1 MNELI
6 STFGLD
12 WRLLIIQMV
21 NFGILLFVLKRFL
34 YGPIMSMLDERK
46 RVIEQGVKDAEEA
59 ARKNTEAEAEGKII
73 IADATRE
80 GDSIIAK
87 SQVRAEEKGAGI
99 LSAAEEKAVLL
110 ARDAEMRAQETK
122 EKAMRE
128 SREEIAKAAILVAE
142 KILRG
147 EAGKKAN

>member
-12 WRLLIIQMV
+12 WRLLVIQMV

-34 YGPIMSMLDERK
+34 YGPVMSMLDERK
-46 RVIEQGVKDAEEA
+46 RVIEQGVKDAEDA
-59 ARKNTEAEAEGKII
+59 ARKNKEAEAEGKII

-87 SQVRAEEKGAGI
+87 AQVRAEEKGATI
-99 LSAAEEKAVLL
+99 MSAAEEKAALL

-147 EAGKKAN
+147 ETGKKAN

>member
-12 WRLLIIQMV
+12 WKLLVIQIV
-21 NFGILLFVLKRFL
+21 NFGILLYVLKRFL
-34 YGPIMSMLDERK
+34 YGPVMNMLDERK

-59 ARKNTEAEAEGKII
+59 AQKNKQAESQGRII

-80 GDSIIAK
+80 GDSIIAQA
-87 SQVRAEEKGAGI
+87 QVRAEEKGAQI
-99 LSAAEEKAVLL
+99 LSSAEDKALSV
-110 ARDAEMRAQETK
+110 ARDAEMRAAETK
-122 EKAMRE
+122 DKAMRE

-147 EAGKKAN
+147 ETGKKVN

>member
-12 WRLLIIQMV
+12 WRLLIIQMI

-34 YGPIMSMLDERK
+34 YGPVMSMLDERK
-46 RVIEQGVKDAEEA
+46 KVIEQGIKDAEEA
-59 ARKNTEAEAEGKII
+59 ARKNKDAEAEGTII
-73 IADATRE
+73 IAEATRE

-87 SQVRAEEKGAGI
+87 AQVRAEEKGANI
-99 LSAAEEKAVLL
+99 MSVAEEKAALL

-128 SREEIAKAAILVAE
+128 SRDEIAKAAILVAE

-147 EAGKKAN
+147 ETSKKAN